1 MNKKTVLVILFAI
14 TIFFIL
20 GLSSSSPT
28 PMTKHCIVK
37 LYAGSNVVQ
46 TWESLDFG
54 QVDGETL
61 IFTVGSDVSPQ
72 RVRIHGTWSIEEK
85 E

>member
-1 MNKKTVLVILFAI
+1 MKTKTLPVLALAVAILLVFGF
-14 TIFFIL
+14 T
-20 GLSSSSPT
+20 SSSPS

-61 IFTVGSDVSPQ
+61 IFTIGSDVSPQ

>member
-1 MNKKTVLVILFAI
+1 MKKKIAILLAVLAVS
-14 TIFFIL
+14 IFIF
-20 GLSSSSPT
+20 GFTASSPS

-72 RVRIHGTWSIEEK
+72 RVRIHGTWSVEEK
-85 E
+85 D